1 MNEVGALWRFI
12 LRRKGLSAT
21 LNGLLLALPIALV
34 AWRASLSQST
44 QLEAG
49 DIYGALIGPIILS
62 GMLPFLTLL
71 VMLPLT
77 VEPFERGTA
86 TYLLSRPLPR
96 WKVVLGFYL
105 GGISAMAIPLVI
117 GTIGPAAILWP
128 STPDTLSLTKKVL
141 GLTSVALLG
150 ALPYGALT
158 LLLGTAIRKPL
169 LWSLVLVVGWGSV
182 AGSITGPL
190 RATSPHRYLHALL
203 REWCDVPNTWEGLGK
218 TFSVPDLTPPGT
230 ILSLTVILGSSAVFL
245 FFAWKGIQRR
255 DII

>member
-21 LNGLLLALPIALV
+21 LNGLFLALPIALV
-34 AWRASLSQST
+34 AWRASLSQDT

-49 DIYGALIGPIILS
+49 EIYGALIGPIILS

-105 GGISAMAIPLVI
+105 GGISAMAIPLAI
-117 GTIGPAAILWP
+117 GALAPAAILWP

-169 LWSLVLVVGWGSV
+169 LWSLALVVGWGSV

-190 RATSPHRYLHALL
+190 RATSPHRYLHSLL
-203 REWCDVPNTWEGLGK
+203 RKWCDVPNTWEGLGK
-218 TFSVPDLTPPGT
+218 TFSIPDLTPPGT